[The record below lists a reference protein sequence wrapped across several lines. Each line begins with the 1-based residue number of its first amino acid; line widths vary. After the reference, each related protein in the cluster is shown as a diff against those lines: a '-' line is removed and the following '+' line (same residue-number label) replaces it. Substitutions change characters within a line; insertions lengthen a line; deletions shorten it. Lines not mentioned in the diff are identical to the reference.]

1 MRVVPIDNL
10 DKVLEELGGSAA
22 LDRDLIYISARGMRV
37 RFAGRGVKISRGHVD
52 KINSLGVDYVFL
64 RDPLCDRDINLIID
78 EDLRVALS
86 VLLNDFLTRCG
97 VVMDIYISERKSSSL
112 DYSFRDYWNR
122 YSNFRFDLLHKY
134 KKNIQDLVYVIRS
147 NYSHRKI
154 SPMPLFYNDHTY
166 RIAHPINVAIIAGII
181 ALHYGEFNA
190 ERITH
195 LIAGGLL
202 QDVGF
207 VDMAWERTG
216 DVGDNLF
223 FKHSR
228 IGCMIINETETLSP
242 QMGIIALEHHRYMNN
257 TGYPEDIPEKDF
269 YGYPRVMH
277 LYSRIVSVAE
287 TFDVLRGIYHPDK
300 VIDAMM
306 ELSDSLFEE
315 KAVELLNRHIS
326 KFYLGEMVR
335 LSDGHRGIVVSGPKP
350 IDEYEVIIIGRGTE
364 RYEKGEAKRVKAKDI
379 FPECLDRHLFDKK
392 LRPLISEELLNKLE
406 GAQI

>member
-1 MRVVPIDNL
+1 MRVVPIDDLAQVL
-10 DKVLEELGGSAA
+10 DELGGSAPLA
-22 LDRDLIYISARGMRV
+22 RDLIYISARGMRV
-37 RFAGRGVKISRGHVD
+37 RFAGKGVKISKNHVD

-64 RDPLCDRDINLIID
+64 KDPLCDLDIDLIID

-97 VVMDIYISERKSSSL
+97 VVLDIYISEKKSFSL

-147 NYSHRKI
+147 NYSHRKV
-154 SPMPLFYNDHTY
+154 SPMPLFYNFHTY
-166 RIAHPINVAIIAGII
+166 RIAHPVNVAIIAGII

-202 QDVGF
+202 EDVGW
-207 VDMAWERTG
+207 VDMAWERIG
-216 DVGDNLF
+216 EIGDNLF

-228 IGCMIINETETLSP
+228 VGCMIINETETLSP

-300 VIDAMM
+300 VIEAMM
-306 ELSDSLFEE
+306 EFSNSLFEK
-315 KAVELLNRHIS
+315 KAVEILNRHLS
-326 KFYLGEMVR
+326 KFYLGEMIR
-335 LSDGHRGIVVSGPKP
+335 LSDGSRGIVVGGPKAM
-350 IDEYEVIIIGRGTE
+350 DEYDVIVIGDEKR
-364 RYEKGEAKRVKAKDI
+364 RYGKGEVKKIKAKDM
-379 FPECLDRHLFDKK
+379 FPESIDKRLFNEK
-392 LRPLISEELLNKLE
+392 LRPLISEDLLNKLE
-406 GAQI
+406 GAQL